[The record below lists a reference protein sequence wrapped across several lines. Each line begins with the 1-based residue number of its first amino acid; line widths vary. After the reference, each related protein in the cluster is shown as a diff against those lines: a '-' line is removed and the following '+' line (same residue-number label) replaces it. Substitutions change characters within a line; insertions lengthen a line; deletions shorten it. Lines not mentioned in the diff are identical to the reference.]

1 MPGMKRSR
9 TVVEGDNQRKKSLQ
23 NAFNAAANTSATGS
37 VVPNSPVSPDATGDA
52 ASTDARIGLARIPS
66 GVFAGTTVP
75 AGAISATHSP
85 ARLVAAPVQ
94 TPVSVQQQQ
103 PLPVT
108 PDFKSAISMVDLR
121 INARDGDEA
130 CSYAGVLIRGDEN
143 DVRLCWLPGDANEL
157 ILSTLESPGSA
168 MMTPPIRQVFATDF
182 SPTAIPANQISAR
195 IKRINRKLSKYQ
207 AELSFFRAQ
216 LDHYATPPPCR
227 ITSVYSPV
235 PARAQTVPTT
245 PPTGSGT
252 HSSPVVIGDSP
263 VVLD

>member
-1 MPGMKRSR
+1 MKRTYTQTNGKRSVQKR
-9 TVVEGDNQRKKSLQ
+9 LQ
-23 NAFNAAANTSATGS
+23 GAFDATLNTSATGN
-37 VVPNSPVSPDATGDA
+37 VVPNSPIRSDATGDA

-66 GVFAGTTVP
+66 GVFAGTIVP
-75 AGAISATHSP
+75 PDAISATHSP
-85 ARLVAAPVQ
+85 ASLVAVPVQ

-108 PDFKSAISMVDLR
+108 PDFKNAISMVDLR

-130 CSYAGVLIRGDEN
+130 RSYAGVLIRGDEN

-168 MMTPPIRQVFATDF
+168 MMTPPIRHVLPTDF

-195 IKRINRKLSKYQ
+195 IKRINRKLCKYQ
-207 AELSFFRAQ
+207 AELSFFRSQ

-227 ITSVYSPV
+227 ITSVYSP
-235 PARAQTVPTT
+235 AQT

-252 HSSPVVIGDSP
+252 HSSPVNLTKSPPSSP